1 MTRQINNPELFVEI
15 SEAQQEAIA
24 GGADFELSNTN
35 FAQRLAFLGGQTAS
49 GPWGSSSNSVGG
61 VLQINT
67 AAQDFLALGTNN
79 IPSVGGLGNAPA
91 IGGNDGGTGV
101 GGGNLGGG
109 NLGGG
114 NAGVGTAI

>member
-1 MTRQINNPELFVEI
+1 MTRQINNSELFAEL

-79 IPSVGGLGNAPA
+79 IPSVGGLGNAPV
-91 IGGNDGGTGV
+91 IGGGNY

-114 NAGVGTAI
+114 NAI